1 MILSQHNKQMLL
13 AIMEIEKLL
22 VRNYHLDPESM
33 FDRMSILD
41 IQYLMDGIRKEKEEE
56 NRSGGDKL
64 MKSLIAIRD
73 ILNYMTLPT

>member
-22 VRNYHLDPESM
+22 IRHYKIDPMSM
-33 FDRMSILD
+33 FDEMSILD
-41 IQYLMDGIRKEKEEE
+41 VQYLIDGIRRQKEEE
-56 NRSGGDKL
+56 NNSGGDKL

-73 ILNYMTLPT
+73 ILNIMTLPT

>member
-22 VRNYHLDPESM
+22 IRNYKIDPMSM

-41 IQYLMDGIRKEKEEE
+41 IQYLIDGIRSQKEEE
-56 NRSGGDKL
+56 ANRGGDKL